1 MNEEPVCISDLVFQN
16 KSDQKKPILKKVDS
30 MKNIESSNSSE
41 SDNYSKTID
50 DLTDHEIRKKL
61 QKHIDVKS
69 DLIRDKL
76 QFVSLKYDIVKNL
89 FNYYSLNIL
98 VVSALIT
105 LNDAFKLSM
114 IQFIKNN
121 LTNINSNNIEFSLN
135 ILSLLMGTYMTI
147 IASLI
152 RFRNYREKMEKL
164 KEMQDKLIHF
174 KALYNREYA
183 VLKLNKNE
191 EKTLRANI
199 KEPIS
204 WILKEKSAAEN
215 MLSLFENID
224 NNDSEIV
231 KIQKT
236 INKRIYIFGIAMDIE
251 EKKEV
256 LSEAEKIYDVEEV
269 IPSIYLATELS
280 RSKI

>member
-1 MNEEPVCISDLVFQN
+1 MNEDPVCISDLVFEN

-191 EKTLRANI
+191 EKTVIDDVQDKLSEYDTVIDEINIISEITNEEMIEFSKKISDFKISIVDIKNQENI
-199 KEPIS
+199 K
-204 WILKEKSAAEN
+204 L
-215 MLSLFENID
+215 
-224 NNDSEIV
+224 
-231 KIQKT
+231 KT
-236 INKRIYIFGIAMDIE
+236 IIN
-251 EKKEV
+251 
-256 LSEAEKIYDVEEV
+256 
-269 IPSIYLATELS
+269 
-280 RSKI
+280 

>member
-1 MNEEPVCISDLVFQN
+1 MNEEPVCISDFVFEN
-16 KSDQKKPILKKVDS
+16 KNSPKKPILKKNDS
-30 MKNIESSNSSE
+30 LKNIESSNSSD
-41 SDNYSKTID
+41 SDNCSKTID
-50 DLTDHEIRKKL
+50 ELTEHEIRKKL
-61 QKHIDVKS
+61 MSHIDNKT

-76 QFVSLKYDIVKNL
+76 QFVSLKYDIIKNK

-98 VVSALIT
+98 VVSAIIT

-114 IQFIKNN
+114 IKFIQDNILN
-121 LTNINSNNIEFSLN
+121 LNSNTVEFTFN

-191 EKTLRANI
+191 EKTVIDDVQDKLSEYDTVIDEINIISEITNDEMIEFSKKISDFKISIADIKNQENI
-199 KEPIS
+199 K
-204 WILKEKSAAEN
+204 L
-215 MLSLFENID
+215 
-224 NNDSEIV
+224 
-231 KIQKT
+231 KT
-236 INKRIYIFGIAMDIE
+236 II
-251 EKKEV
+251 
-256 LSEAEKIYDVEEV
+256 S
-269 IPSIYLATELS
+269 
-280 RSKI
+280 